1 MLKLSYGAP
10 NVKQLNFLLTSLL
23 AVLLMVGCASTS
35 DDDDTVTKVD
45 DVINYVA
52 LGASDATGIGAF
64 PLTDGYVFRIKD
76 ALEDRGK
83 KVDLLNLGIPTANIP
98 AIEKAAIAALK
109 VGVEKDL
116 VTIWTGANDLIG
128 GDDVV
133 QFEKSLDHI
142 LQHLRQDDSVFIVMM
157 NLPDLTQIKR
167 FREKPDKHVT
177 SEQVTAFNQAIT
189 RQAKKYNVPI
199 VDFFSDNP
207 GDELVSDIDGF
218 HPNNDGHKRIA
229 NLFLKIILPK
239 FNL

>member
-1 MLKLSYGAP
+1 MK
-10 NVKQLNFLLTSLL
+10 KLNFLLISLL
-23 AVLLMVGCASTS
+23 AVLLVASCASTS
-35 DDDDTVTKVD
+35 DDDEDVTRED
-45 DVINYVA
+45 NVIHYVA

-64 PLTDGYVFRIKD
+64 PLMGGYVFRVKD

-128 GDDVV
+128 GDDVTG
-133 QFEKSLDHI
+133 FEKSLENI
-142 LQHLRQDDSVFIVMM
+142 LKHLRQDNSVFIVMM
-157 NLPDLTQIKR
+157 NLPDLTRIKR

-177 SEQVTAFNQAIT
+177 SERVTAFNSAIT
-189 RQAKKYNVPI
+189 RQAKKYNVPL
-199 VDFFSDNP
+199 VDFFSDKP

-218 HPNNDGHKRIA
+218 HPNNDGHQRIA
-229 NLFLKIILPK
+229 DLFLKIILPK
-239 FNL
+239 YNL